1 VLTVANFN
9 IHAGVDG
16 WGRPFDPVAVCAA
29 IDADVLVLEEAWTS
43 EAEGADTTPATATAV
58 GQAEQI
64 AAALGYDAV
73 TCTLARGRRTRPDPL
88 ANTRWMPFLGFRA
101 TMRSLYVSSGRPLPA
116 AAAAA
121 TRYREGEPGSLGIAV
136 LTRKTLTVD
145 GTRTLW
151 MPTLARD
158 RVRRA
163 AIVVDLT
170 VEDAP
175 LSVIG
180 THMSHL
186 QYGSH
191 RNYAD
196 LRRQLRHEARPDAV
210 LMGDMNL
217 WGPPVRALLP
227 EWHRAVKGP
236 TWPAWRPHSQIDHIL
251 VRGGLRIVSGE
262 VLPDGGS
269 DHRPV
274 RARLALR

>member
-9 IHAGVDG
+9 VHAGVDG
-16 WGRPFDPVAVCAA
+16 WGRPFDPIAACASV
-29 IDADVLVLEEAWTS
+29 DADVLVLEEAWTS
-43 EAEGADTTPATATAV
+43 EAEGNGKGAGG

-64 AAALGYDAV
+64 AAALGYHAV
-73 TCTLARGRRTRPDPL
+73 TCTLARGRRSRPDPS
-88 ANTRWMPFLGFRA
+88 ATTRWMPFLGFRA

-121 TRYREGEPGSLGIAV
+121 ARYREGEPGSLGIAV
-136 LTRKTLTVD
+136 LTRRALTVD

-151 MPTLARD
+151 MPPLKRD
-158 RVRRA
+158 RVHRA

-170 VEDAP
+170 VEGVP

-186 QYGSH
+186 QFGSH

-196 LRRQLRHEARPDAV
+196 LRRQLRREARPEAV

-227 EWHRAVKGP
+227 GWHRAVKGP
-236 TWPAWRPHSQIDHIL
+236 TWPSWRPHSQIDHIL
-251 VRGGLRIVSGE
+251 VRGDLRVVSGE

-274 RARLALR
+274 RAHLALR